1 MRVPYRLVATR
12 QEHFLPACGSAQR
25 LQADLHLVLL
35 GQTALHKPI
44 FASFFAIVHGTV

>member
-25 LQADLHLVLL
+25 LQADLHVVLL
-35 GQTALHKPI
+35 RQQSKACHKP
-44 FASFFAIVHGTV
+44 SFYAIVRGSV

>member
-25 LQADLHLVLL
+25 LQADLHVVLL
-35 GQTALHKPI
+35 MAGNNLKLVISPAFML
-44 FASFFAIVHGTV
+44 